1 MQSRIDAAPQQGGE
15 EHPQDFNGGGKTSV
29 KKNMTRIVAL
39 ALVVLMVVGII
50 ASMILPYI
58 HLH

>member
-1 MQSRIDAAPQQGGE
+1 M
-15 EHPQDFNGGGKTSV
+15 

-39 ALVVLMVVGII
+39 TLVVLMVVGII

-58 HLH
+58 GI

>member
-1 MQSRIDAAPQQGGE
+1 
-15 EHPQDFNGGGKTSV
+15 V

-58 HLH
+58 GI

>member
-1 MQSRIDAAPQQGGE
+1 M
-15 EHPQDFNGGGKTSV
+15 

-58 HLH
+58 HVH

>member
-1 MQSRIDAAPQQGGE
+1 M
-15 EHPQDFNGGGKTSV
+15 

-58 HLH
+58 VM

>member
-1 MQSRIDAAPQQGGE
+1 M
-15 EHPQDFNGGGKTSV
+15 

-50 ASMILPYI
+50 ASMILPYV
-58 HLH
+58 L

>member
-1 MQSRIDAAPQQGGE
+1 M
-15 EHPQDFNGGGKTSV
+15 

-58 HLH
+58 GI